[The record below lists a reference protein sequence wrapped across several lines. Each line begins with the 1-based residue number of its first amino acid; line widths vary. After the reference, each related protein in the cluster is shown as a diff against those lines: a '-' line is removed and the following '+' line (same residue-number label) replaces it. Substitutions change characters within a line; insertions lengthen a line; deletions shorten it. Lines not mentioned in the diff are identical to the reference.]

1 MKLVQ
6 GFLVIN
12 HGNLDLFF
20 PTTIEKNKKF
30 KKRLLL
36 GSSQVK
42 LLVKNKKCVLLYVS
56 SSIIVANTYA
66 HTLDNFWQKVM
77 QSVFDYLKRLNQI
90 FAGPFGQTPQKV
102 G

>member
-12 HGNLDLFF
+12 NGNVDLFF
-20 PTTIEKNKKF
+20 PSTIEKNKKF
-30 KKRLLL
+30 KKQLLL

-42 LLVKNKKCVLLYVS
+42 FLIKIKKCVLIYVS

-66 HTLDNFWQKVM
+66 STHIGQFLTESDAE
-77 QSVFDYLKRLNQI
+77 RL
-90 FAGPFGQTPQKV
+90 
-102 G
+102 